1 MKPSVYLA
9 GPISGSTYDEAN
21 DWRESIIDILA
32 GWGINGL
39 NPLRNKQHLSKLGVL
54 EDKYEKSHPL
64 STPRGIVGR
73 DRMDA
78 TNCNV
83 LLVYFPLGTDRI
95 SIGTCIEFG
104 WANANQIPIV
114 VVDESTD
121 KLHNHAMLEEITD
134 YYVEDI
140 MEGVNIVGN
149 LLIAYTESPTTI

>member
-1 MKPSVYLA
+1 
-9 GPISGSTYDEAN
+9 
-21 DWRESIIDILA
+21 
-32 GWGINGL
+32 
-39 NPLRNKQHLSKLGVL
+39 
-54 EDKYEKSHPL
+54 
-64 STPRGIVGR
+64 
-73 DRMDA
+73 MDA